1 MKPAY
6 APCPPQLLQL
16 LDRPIAFHRCFVNL
30 TGSVTA
36 ALMLSQALYWQ
47 QRAKSDDGW
56 WFKTRDDWTEETG
69 MTRREQEGARKKLR
83 NLGILREDLRGVPAT
98 LWYKVD
104 ETRLLEAIA
113 NLGNAA
119 VSDSSP
125 PTPVGTKPPIQL
137 VQNRPTR
144 RAKTAQ
150 LEGRKPPNKLVQI
163 APTFNETETT
173 TETTTEITTT
183 TPNPSSTNPRA
194 AEPEN
199 PRGGSGQNDRI
210 KDQDTRTNGGK
221 NADPDDR
228 QPELIYPVKLTE
240 QEREDIT
247 AQVCT
252 LPAEVAQQMLDVIQ
266 AQIQGGPPIRTNP
279 AAVLRGIVRK
289 YKADPDSFDPSSG
302 FHVADQRRRR
312 AEAEARLREA
322 AAVQRIGSG
331 KMAACILPAPRQQTE
346 GRRRFVDS
354 AMKALQSDGNKNF

>member
-1 MKPAY
+1 MKPAD
-6 APCPPQLLQL
+6 APCLHQLLQL

-83 NLGILREDLRGVPAT
+83 TLGILQEDLRGVPAT

-125 PTPVGTKPPIQL
+125 PTPVGTKPPFQL

-173 TETTTEITTT
+173 TEITTEITTT

-194 AEPEN
+194 AEPESL
-199 PRGGSGQNDRI
+199 RSSGSQNDRI
-210 KDQDTRTNGGK
+210 KDQDTRAKGK
-221 NADPDDR
+221 KKTAPDN
-228 QPELIYPVKLTE
+228 QQSELIYPAKLTE

-247 AQVCT
+247 AQVCN
-252 LPAEVAQQMLDVIQ
+252 LPVEVAQQMLDVIQ

-302 FHVADQRRRR
+302 FHIADQRRRR

-331 KMAACILPAPRQQTE
+331 TIAGSPLCAPRAQME
-346 GRRRFVDS
+346 GRRRFVDT
-354 AMKALQSDGNKNF
+354 AMKALQGE

>member
-1 MKPAY
+1 MKPTD
-6 APCPPQLLQL
+6 APCLHQLLQL
-16 LDRPIAFHRCFVNL
+16 LDRPIAFHRCFVTL

-69 MTRREQEGARKKLR
+69 MSRREQEGARKKLR

-104 ETRLLEAIA
+104 ETRLLEVIA
-113 NLGNAA
+113 NLSNTV

-125 PTPVGTKPPIQL
+125 PAPVSTKPPFQL

-173 TETTTEITTT
+173 TETTTT
-183 TPNPSSTNPRA
+183 TPSPSATGERL
-194 AEPEN
+194 AEPESA
-199 PRGGSGQNDRI
+199 GSSGSH
-210 KDQDTRTNGGK
+210 QDEGI
-221 NADPDDR
+221 NAEDCSAPDERESAPSER
-228 QPELIYPVKLTE
+228 QPALTYPSKLTE
-240 QEREDIT
+240 REREDIAT
-247 AQVCT
+247 QVRT
-252 LPAEVAQQMLDVIQ
+252 LPTEVAQQILDVIQ
-266 AQIQGGPPIRTNP
+266 ARIQGGASIRTNP

-289 YKADPDSFDPSSG
+289 YHADPDSFDPSSG
-302 FHVADQRRRR
+302 FHIADQRRQR
-312 AEAEARLREA
+312 AEAEARLRRA
-322 AAVQRIGSG
+322 AEIQRIESG
-331 KMAACILPAPRQQTE
+331 KIATPALSIRRPPTE
-346 GRRRFVDS
+346 GLRQFMDTVT
-354 AMKALQSDGNKNF
+354 KALRSG

>member
-1 MKPAY
+1 MKPTD
-6 APCPPQLLQL
+6 APCLHQLLQL

-69 MTRREQEGARKKLR
+69 MSRREQEGARKKLR

-113 NLGNAA
+113 NLSNTV

-125 PTPVGTKPPIQL
+125 PAPVSTKPPFQL

-150 LEGRKPPNKLVQI
+150 LEGRKPSNKLVQTT
-163 APTFNETETT
+163 PTFNETETT
-173 TETTTEITTT
+173 TETTTT
-183 TPNPSSTNPRA
+183 TPNPSATNKRL
-194 AEPEN
+194 AEPESIC
-199 PRGGSGQNDRI
+199 GSSSNQEDGI
-210 KDQDTRTNGGK
+210 
-221 NADPDDR
+221 NAYDPPGPGEREPAPNDR
-228 QPELIYPVKLTE
+228 QPALIYPPKLTE
-240 QEREDIT
+240 REREDIAT
-247 AQVCT
+247 QVRT
-252 LPAEVAQQMLDVIQ
+252 LPAEVAQQILDVIQ
-266 AQIQGGPPIRTNP
+266 ARIQGGTSIRTNP

-289 YKADPDSFDPSSG
+289 YHADPNSFDPSSG
-302 FHVADQRRRR
+302 FHIADQRRQR
-312 AEAEARLREA
+312 AEAEARLRRA
-322 AAVQRIGSG
+322 AEVQRIESE
-331 KMAACILPAPRQQTE
+331 KIATPAFPIHRPPTE
-346 GRRRFVDS
+346 GLRRFMDTVT
-354 AMKALQSDGNKNF
+354 KALRSG